1 MASDMSNY
9 LGNKLLRWLAGNAMP
24 SAPATVY
31 LALFNG
37 DPQAAGSEITTSVR
51 AAGRLAITWSSLASG
66 TTNTFE
72 NNGDIDF
79 GASATGSL
87 SLSHIAIFDA
97 SSSGNRLWSKAV
109 TGGPLSVA
117 LGANVKVASGDL
129 DLTAGGG

>member
-1 MASDMSNY
+1 MSSDLSNY

-37 DPQAAGSEITTSVR
+37 DPQASGTEITTSVR
-51 AAGRLAITWSSLASG
+51 AAGRLAITWSALASG

-72 NNGDIDF
+72 NNGAIDF
-79 GASATGSL
+79 GASASGGLTFT
-87 SLSHIAIFDA
+87 HIAIFDA
-97 SSSGNRLWSKAV
+97 SSSGNRLWSKII
-109 TGGPLSVA
+109 TGSPKTIA
-117 LGANVKVASGDL
+117 LGANVSVASGDL